1 MKMICE
7 VAGCGEELSEGTGSK
22 GGPMLCKWC
31 RGPRWYWGKQNH
43 KSRHQRYVRLALF
56 RSRLEYYDP
65 HVAQL
70 VNDANKAVSGASRR
84 AKHAETASRP
94 MRH

>member
-31 RGPRWYWGKQNH
+31 RGPRSYWDKQGH
-43 KSRHQRYVRLALF
+43 KAAQYRYQRLALF

-65 HVAQL
+65 RVAQI
-70 VNDANKAVSGASRR
+70 VNDAQKKVAATKRHARTAESASHP
-84 AKHAETASRP
+84 A
-94 MRH
+94 RH

>member
-31 RGPRWYWGKQNH
+31 RGPRGYWSKQGH
-43 KSRHQRYVRLALF
+43 KAAQYRYNRLALF

-65 HVAQL
+65 KVAQI
-70 VNDANKAVSGASRR
+70 VNEAQKAVATAKRR
-84 AKHAETASRP
+84 AQKAEAAHS

>member
-31 RGPRWYWGKQNH
+31 RGPRTYWAKQGLRAMRA
-43 KSRHQRYVRLALF
+43 RHERLGLF
-56 RSRLEYYDP
+56 RNRMEYYEP
-65 HVAQL
+65 RVAEIL
-70 VNDANKAVSGASRR
+70 NKARKSVATHNKKAR
-84 AKHAETASRP
+84 AATSEAAVT
-94 MRH
+94 RH